1 MMKWLDEMI
10 GRVNTAGNGGEWAT
24 KTPLAAWGAVD
35 KLELP
40 AIPDDALVDLVGC
53 LIDEVVRLR
62 ALMDRVLVWEE

>member
-1 MMKWLDEMI
+1 MKWLDEMI
-10 GRVNTAGNGGEWAT
+10 DRVNAGSSAGEWAT
-24 KTPLAAWGAVD
+24 QSQVAATSAVD

-40 AIPDDALVDLVGC
+40 AIPDDAVLDLVGC

>member
-1 MMKWLDEMI
+1 MKWLDEMI
-10 GRVNTAGNGGEWAT
+10 DRVNAGTSGGEWAA
-24 KTPLAAWGAVD
+24 KTPLAAWSALD